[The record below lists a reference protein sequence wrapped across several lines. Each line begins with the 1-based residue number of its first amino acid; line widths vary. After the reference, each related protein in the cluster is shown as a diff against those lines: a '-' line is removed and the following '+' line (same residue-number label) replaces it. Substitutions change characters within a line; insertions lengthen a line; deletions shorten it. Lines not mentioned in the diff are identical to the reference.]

1 MGRHRQQGKIV
12 LGVMVAAGYLVSVNL
27 SMIED
32 VFDLPPR
39 PTSAAVEQLALAT
52 AMTRP
57 AQRLFYRQN
66 PTIEPHENVVSD
78 CKVSD
83 KGIMLG
89 CYSHRGKIGKI
100 VIQSVTDPRLR
111 GVMEV
116 TAAHEMLHAAY
127 EKLSPSERDEL
138 TPHLEKAIK
147 YVKDQRLLKVLQDY
161 QKTDTAVYVN
171 ELHSYLGTEL
181 DNLADPFLEKHYRQY
196 FSDRSQVIVFADR
209 SGAPMRKLDQRA
221 DGLKPEIET
230 LEADLK
236 REKQALNNLKAK
248 LNDSDRILTALKSDL
263 DQTRATLEN
272 ASAQGQNNVDL
283 INKFEDQK
291 AKFNHQVG
299 LHNELVGT
307 ENNQIAQFNQKIDV
321 YKQKISDYNQV
332 GKDQR
337 LLLDSL
343 TVGTTQPDPP
353 SNSPFVGAIH

>member
-1 MGRHRQQGKIV
+1 MGRHRQRGKIG
-12 LGVMVAAGYLVSVNL
+12 LGVVVAAGYLISVNL
-27 SMIED
+27 STIED

-52 AMTRP
+52 SMTRP

-66 PTIEPHENVVSD
+66 PTIEPHENVVSG
-78 CKVSD
+78 CNASD

-100 VIQSVTDPRLR
+100 LIQSVTDPRLR

-147 YVKDQRLLKVLQDY
+147 YVKDQRLLKVLRDY
-161 QKTDTAVYVN
+161 QKNDTKLYLN

-196 FSDRSQVIVFADR
+196 FSDRSHVVALAER
-209 SGAPMRKLDQRA
+209 SGAPMRKLDQKA
-221 DGLKPEIET
+221 NGLKPEIET
-230 LEADLK
+230 LEVDLK
-236 REKQALNNLKAK
+236 QEKLTLENLKAQ
-248 LNDSDRILTALKSDL
+248 LNDSDQTLTALKSQL
-263 DQTRATLEN
+263 DQTRASLET
-272 ASAQGQNNVDL
+272 ASAQGQNNVDW
-283 INKFEDQK
+283 IKQFEDQK
-291 AKFNHQVG
+291 ARFNDQVG
-299 LHNELVGT
+299 LHNELVKT
-307 ENNQIAQFNQKIDV
+307 EKDQISQFNQKVDM
-321 YKQKISDYNQV
+321 YKQKVSAYNQI

-343 TVGTTQPDPP
+343 TVGTTQPDQP